1 MYTLRVRIPLVVV
14 NPRAGTRWRRD
25 RIARLLSNGAAAGRL
40 ELVRT
45 ASLEE
50 GRQAVRRAAIEG
62 RRIVAVGGDGT
73 IQSAVSGIVLAA
85 RETSPETRLALVP
98 AGRGNDLAR
107 GLRIPAKFEAALR
120 LALEGEAFCLLDAGL
135 ANVDGVQTVFANA
148 LGIGFDAAVA
158 VRAKR
163 VPLAGFP
170 AYMVA
175 ALASLAIE
183 PGPWRLTA
191 TLDGT
196 PRTENFTL
204 LSLGN
209 GSTTGGGF
217 RLTPDADPSDGKL
230 DFCAGVG
237 AGRGA
242 LLGLLPRALF
252 GRHRHHP
259 RITLGRCESV
269 TVQADS
275 GVPVHADGEVLSAAA
290 RCIEVSLLPAAVRVV
305 TPNQSE
311 LR

>member
-1 MYTLRVRIPLVVV
+1 MVET
-14 NPRAGTRWRRD
+14 G
-25 RIARLLSNGAAAGRL
+25 
-40 ELVRT
+40 
-45 ASLEE
+45 SLEE
-50 GRQAVRRAAIEG
+50 GRQTVRRAAIEG

-73 IQSAVSGIVLAA
+73 IQSAVSGFVLAA
-85 RETSPETRLALVP
+85 RETSPESRLALVP

-107 GLRIPAKFEAALR
+107 SLRIPASFEAALQ

-170 AYMVA
+170 AYMAA

-183 PGPWRLTA
+183 PGPWRLLA
-191 TLDGT
+191 TLDGV

-217 RLTPDADPSDGKL
+217 RLTPDADPSDGRL

-237 AGRGA
+237 AGRWA
-242 LLGLLPRALF
+242 LLGLLPLALL
-252 GRHRHHP
+252 GRHRNHP

-269 TVQADS
+269 TVLAEG

-290 RCIEVSLLPAAVRVV
+290 HRIEVRLLPGAVRVV
-305 TPNQSE
+305 TPDQSK